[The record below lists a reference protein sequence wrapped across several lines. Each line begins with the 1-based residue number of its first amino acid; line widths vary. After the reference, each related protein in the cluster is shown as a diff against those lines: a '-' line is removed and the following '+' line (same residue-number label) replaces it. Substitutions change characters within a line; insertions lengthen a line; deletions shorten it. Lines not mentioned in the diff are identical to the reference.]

1 MILFSRKQ
9 CPMPLDKKFLY
20 LWFLITCILII
31 YSIWIIYSIFI
42 KGHLWQLNKDPN
54 FLIKDHLCTSSKD
67 HDILLQIF
75 NQGLHY
81 LVKDQIIHSIQGR
94 NFSNK
99 DLSVNSKDLNINN
112 RGRNWTA
119 PQVWSG
125 KNLRKG
131 LIIVGAILI
140 APLPFWVTSEIDN
153 WNFQHMLLFW
163 FREASQS

>member
-20 LWFLITCILII
+20 LWFLITCVLII

-81 LVKDQIIHSIQGR
+81 LVKDQIIHSILGR
-94 NFSNK
+94 KFSNK
-99 DLSVNSKDLNINN
+99 DLSFNSKGRNYTIKDHRFNSKDLNINN

-125 KNLRKG
+125 KNLRNS
-131 LIIVGAILI
+131 L
-140 APLPFWVTSEIDN
+140 
-153 WNFQHMLLFW
+153 
-163 FREASQS
+163 

>member
-81 LVKDQIIHSIQGR
+81 LVKDQIIHSTLGR

-125 KNLRKG
+125 KNLRNS
-131 LIIVGAILI
+131 L
-140 APLPFWVTSEIDN
+140 
-153 WNFQHMLLFW
+153 
-163 FREASQS
+163 

>member
-1 MILFSRKQ
+1 MILLSRKQ
-9 CPMPLDKKFLY
+9 SLGQEV
-20 LWFLITCILII
+20 LICITYILII
-31 YSIWIIYSIFI
+31 YSIWIIYSIFF

-81 LVKDQIIHSIQGR
+81 LVKDQIIHSILGR

-99 DLSVNSKDLNINN
+99 VLSFNSKGRNYSIKDHSFNSKDLNINN

-125 KNLRKG
+125 KKFFVNIEGIWKLKWKFTIR
-131 LIIVGAILI
+131 IL
-140 APLPFWVTSEIDN
+140 AF
-153 WNFQHMLLFW
+153 
-163 FREASQS
+163 

>member
-81 LVKDQIIHSIQGR
+81 LVKDQIIHSILGR

-119 PQVWSG
+119 PQVWLG
-125 KNLRKG
+125 KNLRNS
-131 LIIVGAILI
+131 L
-140 APLPFWVTSEIDN
+140 
-153 WNFQHMLLFW
+153 
-163 FREASQS
+163 